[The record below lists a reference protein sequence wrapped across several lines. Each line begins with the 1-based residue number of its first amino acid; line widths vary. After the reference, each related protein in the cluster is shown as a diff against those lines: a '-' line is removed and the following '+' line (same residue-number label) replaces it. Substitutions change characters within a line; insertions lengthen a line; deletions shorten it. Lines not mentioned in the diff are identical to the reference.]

1 MVMKVVACMTVM
13 WVLASTASAA
23 AQDTKPAQATADA
36 LIQAIVAKNFDAFK
50 ALCAS
55 KVQEEHAKNPKNC
68 KITRWWDSAQKELTE
83 HKATWVYKAVKSN
96 YPKNVTL
103 TYTRSMD
110 SGETAVDIGVILE
123 GDKWLVD
130 SAGSL

>member
-1 MVMKVVACMTVM
+1 M
-13 WVLASTASAA
+13 
-23 AQDTKPAQATADA
+23 
-36 LIQAIVAKNFDAFK
+36 
-50 ALCAS
+50 
-55 KVQEEHAKNPKNC
+55 
-68 KITRWWDSAQKELTE
+68 
-83 HKATWVYKAVKSN
+83 KSN